1 MTLKAGGRVAN
12 RSPLVSHPE
21 SLAPRVLGA
30 VTVVCVLGLAAVYA
44 LFVRTGHGQSVDAT
58 LFGRFQQLPYGGSA
72 GLIRDGVIVVA
83 SGVVAVLAVIALWH
97 RRWRVTSAALVPVLV
112 SLWLAELLKVSLDR
126 PYLGSHA
133 YPQNTFPSAHM
144 ATATALA
151 IAVVVLWPR
160 AGDRWSVAV
169 AALIAVALEAVY
181 NVTGFAHRPSDV
193 VGGFL
198 LAIAV
203 CSVSLVACGVPAD
216 ARWRH
221 DARLS

>member
-1 MTLKAGGRVAN
+1 MTLKAGGRVAD

-30 VTVVCVLGLAAVYA
+30 VAVVCVLGLAAVYA
-44 LFVRTGHGQSVDAT
+44 LFIRTRHGQSVDAT

-83 SGVVAVLAVIALWH
+83 SGVVVVLAVIALWH
-97 RRWRVTSAALVPVLV
+97 RRWRVTSAALVPVLA

-126 PYLGSHA
+126 PYLGSYA

-144 ATATALA
+144 ATATALTVA
-151 IAVVVLWPR
+151 AVVLWPR

-169 AALIAVALEAVY
+169 AALIAVGVESVY

-198 LAIAV
+198 LAVGVAA
-203 CSVSLVACGVPAD
+203 VSLVACGVPAD